1 MIQLLLHHVLVKP
14 DDVTEADDIYRRAK
28 AAGLQL
34 ELSKRE
40 QKAVEYGVVVSIG
53 PTAFKDYGRGPD
65 ILKVGDRISFAKYAG
80 KSIKDKDT
88 EYLILND
95 EDVLAVITEE

>member
-40 QKAVEYGVVVSIG
+40 QKAVEYGIVVSIG

-65 ILKVGDRISFAKYAG
+65 ILKHGDRISFAKYAG
-80 KSIKDKDT
+80 KSIKDGDT